1 MPETVLYVPGFPSS
15 HLDGPEGK
23 RFYLNLLK
31 FKSPLLLGPDNLLDD
46 RVKPGEP
53 IGETLKLPFLDLGR
67 KASTLYEILDGI
79 GCRTLPFGWDWR
91 RPVWED
97 GQNFS
102 VGFRLRA
109 AIDEAFNKAGGR
121 FTLIAHSA
129 GGLVVRALLEADPT
143 IARKLQRLIAFGV
156 PWAGAVK
163 SLQEVCGK
171 GGIPVAVSAR
181 RSQEIL
187 CRAWAAIDTLP
198 PDTAASLGMATR
210 AGAGNVSP
218 LFDTTWLA
226 TLPDAARTA
235 VQPRVQAAAERLAG
249 RSRTIELGGEALE
262 VVNVVGWGE
271 ATVDLANIRANGS
284 VDFSSRS
291 AVDPDDRLGYEG
303 GDGTAPRRSA
313 AWLQPAAGV
322 LVTTYHL
329 PVGWLPE
336 TRAFPHATLWRNP
349 GGRNLLRHLLGGAP
363 IDPFVYAALDSGDTN
378 AGSPKTRVGV
388 RAVALDATGRPLPG
402 ARLRT
407 LDLPAGGQIDQP
419 FDPAND
425 GRHVMAVPLAR
436 IRSMK
441 SGAVT
446 NYRLA
451 IEITWP
457 GGGSEKL
464 AFGFFRNN

>member
-1 MPETVLYVPGFPSS
+1 
-15 HLDGPEGK
+15 
-23 RFYLNLLK
+23 
-31 FKSPLLLGPDNLLDD
+31 
-46 RVKPGEP
+46 
-53 IGETLKLPFLDLGR
+53 
-67 KASTLYEILDGI
+67 
-79 GCRTLPFGWDWR
+79 
-91 RPVWED
+91 
-97 GQNFS
+97 
-102 VGFRLRA
+102 
-109 AIDEAFNKAGGR
+109 
-121 FTLIAHSA
+121 
-129 GGLVVRALLEADPT
+129 
-143 IARKLQRLIAFGV
+143 
-156 PWAGAVK
+156 
-163 SLQEVCGK
+163 
-171 GGIPVAVSAR
+171 
-181 RSQEIL
+181 
-187 CRAWAAIDTLP
+187 
-198 PDTAASLGMATR
+198 
-210 AGAGNVSP
+210 
-218 LFDTTWLA
+218 
-226 TLPDAARTA
+226 
-235 VQPRVQAAAERLAG
+235 VQAAAERLAG